1 MSHSS
6 PRLSP
11 EEERRQFML
20 DLLPVWHLSQEF
32 PEAFA
37 GEEAMQ
43 HLIEGRGDLF
53 QDPVGKAIIQE
64 ALATSLAT
72 GAGLRHQRPIQPTK
86 ADLRLATLAWA
97 KQQGKTEQELE
108 HLTDTERAECSRLA
122 QAYTRLRLI
131 REQQ

>member
-11 EEERRQFML
+11 EEERRQFIL

-37 GEEAMQ
+37 GDEAMQ
-43 HLIEGRGDLF
+43 HLMEGIGDLF
-53 QDPVGKAIIQE
+53 QDPVSKAIIQE
-64 ALATSLAT
+64 ALDTYLAT
-72 GAGLRHQRPIQPTK
+72 GEVLRHQRPIQPTQE
-86 ADLRLATLAWA
+86 DLRQATLAWA
-97 KQQGKTEQELE
+97 RQQGKMEQELA
-108 HLTDTERAECSRLA
+108 HLTEAESAECSRLA

-131 REQQ
+131 GEQQ

>member
-6 PRLSP
+6 PMLSP

-32 PEAFA
+32 PGVFA
-37 GEEAMQ
+37 GDEAMQ
-43 HLIEGRGDLF
+43 HLIEGIGDLF

-64 ALATSLAT
+64 ALDTYLAT
-72 GAGLRHQRPIQPTK
+72 GGGLRHQRPIQPAE

-97 KQQGKTEQELE
+97 RQQGKTEQELE
-108 HLTDTERAECSRLA
+108 QLTEAERAECSRLA

-131 REQQ
+131 SKRQ